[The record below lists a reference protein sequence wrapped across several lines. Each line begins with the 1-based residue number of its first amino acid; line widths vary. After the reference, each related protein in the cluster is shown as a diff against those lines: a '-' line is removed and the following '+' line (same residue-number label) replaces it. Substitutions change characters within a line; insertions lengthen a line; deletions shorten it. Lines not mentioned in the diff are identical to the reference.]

1 MNEKTLEVT
10 ITKKNTHMRND
21 VKTHNSV
28 SSYEYNSGD
37 LSKSER
43 QRRRD
48 TTTSY
53 DNYIITKV
61 KSN

>member
-1 MNEKTLEVT
+1 
-10 ITKKNTHMRND
+10 MRND

-43 QRRRD
+43 QHRRD